1 LIKLLKY
8 SEWISENY
16 GFSTPEW
23 REGGIVLIKG
33 NVLRDGYPRLYL
45 ARISNLWINSSGA
58 RMVKLQPE
66 IHIVLREGMGFV
78 AKKIM
83 TTPEIL
89 KNALGLS
96 SYSLALNS
104 KTGKT
109 PLWESSIK
117 TLNIPG
123 FLKDWERVLESYE
136 EFKY

>member
-1 LIKLLKY
+1 MVNLLKY
-8 SEWISENY
+8 SEWIYE
-16 GFSTPEW
+16 GFNFSSPEW

-33 NVLRDGYPRLYL
+33 IPLRDGYPRLYL
-45 ARISNLWINSSGA
+45 GRVSNLWINSSGA

-66 IHIVLREGMGFV
+66 IHIVLREGFGFV

-83 TTPEIL
+83 ITPEIL
-89 KNALGLS
+89 RNALGLS

-109 PLWESSIK
+109 PIWESSIK
-117 TLNIPG
+117 TTNIPG
-123 FLKDWERVLESYE
+123 FLKEWETVLDSYK